1 MTVGALLDLGA
12 DKKVLEYA
20 LNSLS
25 IDGFKIKIS
34 RVLKSGLDVCDFDV
48 ILDKDNHDHD
58 MNYLH
63 GHTDSN
69 DEQNKADSHDEHQHS
84 HSHEHT
90 NLKQILHIIDH
101 AKMTENAKK
110 IANNIFE
117 ILAKAEAKAHGVS
130 IEDVHFHE
138 VGAVDSIVDI
148 VSVAVCIDNLNIK
161 EVIVSPLYEGTGFIR
176 CQHGIIP
183 VPVPAVCE
191 IAKDN
196 DIDLKITNCE
206 GELVTPTGAAIVAA
220 IKTSKKLPDKFKI
233 EKIGI
238 GAGKREYEK
247 AGILRAMIIKDNS
260 NKNHNIYKLES
271 NIDDC
276 SGEALGYI
284 VEKLLNQG
292 AKDVHF
298 IPVFMKKN
306 RPAYQL
312 NVICRE
318 EDVEKFEQI
327 IFEET
332 TTIGIRKQKMEMTML
347 KTEIKNIDTPLG
359 KVQIKLCDLKD
370 EKRIYPEYNSIVKIC
385 KKTGKSYQEIY
396 QFIMDEAYK
405 MGQEV

>member
-1 MTVGALLDLGA
+1 MNKLYLECYSGISGDMTVGALLDLGA

-138 VGAVDSIVDI
+138 VGA
-148 VSVAVCIDNLNIK
+148 
-161 EVIVSPLYEGTGFIR
+161 
-176 CQHGIIP
+176 
-183 VPVPAVCE
+183 
-191 IAKDN
+191 
-196 DIDLKITNCE
+196 
-206 GELVTPTGAAIVAA
+206 

-306 RPAYQL
+306 RQL
-312 NVICRE
+312 
-318 EDVEKFEQI
+318 
-327 IFEET
+327 T
-332 TTIGIRKQKMEMTML
+332 T
-347 KTEIKNIDTPLG
+347 
-359 KVQIKLCDLKD
+359 
-370 EKRIYPEYNSIVKIC
+370 
-385 KKTGKSYQEIY
+385 
-396 QFIMDEAYK
+396 
-405 MGQEV
+405 